1 MTPKKHSS
9 EEEGDLSMM
18 RRITF
23 ALQELGQ
30 GGRKPRREA
39 GECNV
44 SIAVQSELDMLAA

>member
-30 GGRKPRREA
+30 GGRKAKEGGGR
-39 GECNV
+39 
-44 SIAVQSELDMLAA
+44 VQCVNRCAE